1 MAKQPFKLTQTT
13 VEAAVCSKGKK
24 DVLLFDSVTRGFG
37 LRVSKGGVKTFLAQF
52 RTATGV
58 RRVVI
63 GTFGV
68 LAVEEARRKAK
79 VILGAAADGRDI
91 AAERK
96 AAEAA
101 AVEEAK
107 ANAFT
112 FEAMIEQWAVARKAD
127 NRASYLAE
135 AVKCCTRNLPGWQKR
150 PARSIT
156 AAEATT
162 ELHAIKA
169 AKGTT
174 TANRTLSYARAAY
187 SWACDNHKVK
197 VNPLKGIKRPG
208 KEITRERALSKAEL
222 RAVWQGAGALSAVSG
237 GYIRVLMLSL
247 QRREEV
253 GSMQWVELADDLSV
267 WTLPGARAK
276 NGRTTIVHLSEPV
289 RTIIQGLPRIEG
301 NPYVFA
307 GRKAGQPIRGFNSA
321 KANLDKVMASAGA
334 TIPAWSFHDFRRS
347 GVTTLAKAGF
357 APHVLD
363 RILNH
368 ITGSIQGVAAVYQRH
383 EFLEERQAALDAWA
397 AAVVGQ
403 PNATIPQEEPAQI
416 VRSTA

>member
-1 MAKQPFKLTQTT
+1 MAKQPFKITQTT
-13 VEAAVCSKGKK
+13 VEAAVCPEGKK
-24 DVLLFDSVTRGFG
+24 DFLLFDSVTRGFG

-52 RTATGV
+52 RAATGV

-68 LAVEEARRKAK
+68 LAAEEARRKAK

-101 AVEEAK
+101 AVEEAE

-112 FEAMIEQWAVARKAD
+112 FGAMIEQWAEARKTD
-127 NRASYLAE
+127 NRPSYLAE

-150 PARSIT
+150 PARSIST
-156 AAEATT
+156 SEAAK

-169 AKGTT
+169 SKGTT
-174 TANRTLSYARAAY
+174 TANRTLAYARAAY

-197 VNPLKGIKRPG
+197 ANPLKGIKRPG
-208 KEITRERALSKAEL
+208 KEAPRERVLTEAEL
-222 RAVWQGAGALSAVSG
+222 KVVWQGAGALSSVSG
-237 GYIRVLMLSL
+237 GFIRALMLTL

-253 GSMQWVELADDLSV
+253 GSMQWGELADDLSA
-267 WTLPGARAK
+267 WTLPGIRAK

-289 RTIIQGLPRIEG
+289 QAVIRALPRIEG
-301 NPYVFA
+301 NPYVFV
-307 GRKAGQPIRGFNSA
+307 GRKDGEPIRGFNSA
-321 KANLDKVMASAGA
+321 KANLDKVMAAAGA
-334 TIPAWSFHDFRRS
+334 AIPAWSFHDFRRS

-357 APHVLD
+357 APHVCD

-383 EFLEERQAALDAWA
+383 EFLLERAEALNAWA
-397 AAVVGQ
+397 ALIADSGALRAADPSSDRNV
-403 PNATIPQEEPAQI
+403 A
-416 VRSTA
+416 